1 MATTA
6 ARRGSGGGASLHLA
20 VVHNDA
26 RSCMNFNLSPV
37 RLRCRA
43 LLTEGSAERLEL
55 VKV

>member
-1 MATTA
+1 
-6 ARRGSGGGASLHLA
+6 
-20 VVHNDA
+20 
-26 RSCMNFNLSPV
+26 MNFNLSPV